1 MMAAHMDIGPLK
13 GGKFQYTHLPTGY
26 CFVLSNGP
34 DPEEPDIMVQ
44 HYEPISAGNAEAAL
58 REAAKDVLLEEGWF
72 DDQQAEAFFALVLR
86 ALALCASKQRQQR

>member
-1 MMAAHMDIGPLK
+1 M
-13 GGKFQYTHLPTGY
+13 
-26 CFVLSNGP
+26 LSNGP